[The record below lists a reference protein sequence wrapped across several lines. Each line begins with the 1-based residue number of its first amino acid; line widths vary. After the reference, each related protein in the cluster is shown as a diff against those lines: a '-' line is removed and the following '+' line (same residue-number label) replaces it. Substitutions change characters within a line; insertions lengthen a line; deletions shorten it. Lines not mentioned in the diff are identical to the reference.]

1 MARRNEV
8 KSRLRSMQPLELVK
22 AIVLAGV
29 RLQKR
34 RAPVRAPVRAQ
45 GQTLSGL
52 SMLDGSRRAIEGVTA
67 LARRMRAG
75 PLPQAKGLERIALT
89 VAAGQLRAMA
99 SLIGVDAAGAARSA
113 GAVAELDM
121 PKVDGFVS
129 PSDQALARDEGETRM
144 RAALGVLVAETLALV
159 DAALATSPELREGA
173 SGGHPGHELGS
184 GGCHASPT
192 DNASPAH
199 RELQPPPR

>member
-8 KSRLRSMQPLELVK
+8 GSRLRSMRPLELVK
-22 AIVLAGV
+22 AIILAGA

-34 RAPVRAPVRAQ
+34 RVEE
-45 GQTLSGL
+45 GTLSGL
-52 SMLDGSRRAIEGVTA
+52 STLDASRRAIEAATA

-121 PKVDGFVS
+121 PKIDGFVS
-129 PSDQALARDEGETRM
+129 PSDQALARDEGETRT

-159 DAALATSPELREGA
+159 DAA
-173 SGGHPGHELGS
+173 
-184 GGCHASPT
+184 
-192 DNASPAH
+192 
-199 RELQPPPR
+199 

>member
-8 KSRLRSMQPLELVK
+8 GSTLPSMQPLELVK

-34 RAPVRAPVRAQ
+34 RAP
-45 GQTLSGL
+45 GQASGNL
-52 SMLDGSRRAIEGVTA
+52 SMLDASRRAIEGATA
-67 LARRMRAG
+67 VARRMRAG

-99 SLIGVDAAGAARSA
+99 SLIGVDATGVALLAGA
-113 GAVAELDM
+113 GDELNL
-121 PKVDGFVS
+121 PKIEGFVS

-159 DAALATSPELREGA
+159 DAALATSPELQEGA
-173 SGGHPGHELGS
+173 SGGHAGHELGS
-184 GGCHASPT
+184 SVSREPTLSSGPPSTSRGRFRAGGGSRSRA
-192 DNASPAH
+192 
-199 RELQPPPR
+199 

>member
-8 KSRLRSMQPLELVK
+8 GSRLRSMQPLELVK

-34 RAPVRAPVRAQ
+34 RAPVGVP
-45 GQTLSGL
+45 GQTSSRL
-52 SMLDGSRRAIEGVTA
+52 SMLDGTRRAIEGATT

-99 SLIGVDAAGAARSA
+99 SLIGVDAAGAAHST

-121 PKVDGFVS
+121 PKIDGFVS

-184 GGCHASPT
+184 GAPS
-192 DNASPAH
+192 DK
-199 RELQPPPR
+199 